1 MNLFSP
7 PGSRHVGEDVDP
19 KPTLAPEPAAEL
31 EDGMAEPSMWVNEK
45 ERFAKG
51 RFASKSESFQ
61 MAPIEMMPP
70 PEEEGPAVGHKRLSQ
85 MFAKGVID
93 EDAIDKR
100 VQGFMIEQ
108 QALLAQL
115 VTKSARFDPE
125 SRRYRW
131 LLVTMIMLCAY
142 STSATGYY
150 IGFNKHFEAL
160 HAGCIV
166 GWLIDLLF
174 VANFFVQS
182 SVGFIDV
189 EGTKVMDQHRS
200 RLQYIHSIQFVCD
213 LVALLPL
220 DIFQFATGWNAWW
233 RFNKLFRVYAM
244 WGYLHKLQKMSVNP
258 RTINLIVFARLLVI
272 WLLMPHAFCCVRLI
286 FIQMDDI
293 EDPWK
298 NLRRNLD
305 PNVPQIT
312 NYLRNLHWCMGVMSG
327 YSDGTVPEKVH
338 QYLFTLCVLNIGLF
352 TFAYTVGVIGA
363 MNEGNAAQS
372 RDFQITV
379 SSMAKFVKRYELPPT
394 MQKRLTDYFSHR
406 WECIKSNEKELV
418 MAAKLLEELPPCVR
432 YDAVECMTAEA
443 LAKVPLFA
451 RVEEGFIHALTQKM
465 VAIMTSVGELLVT
478 QGQVCD
484 GLYIVLKGKLSI
496 HVNGAQVNVIGV
508 GSVVG
513 EQSMLTGLPA
523 NATVTSLSFCE
534 IYMLA
539 RGPFEELQHKFSDT
553 FEGFKQ
559 AARLEAKNARKAN
572 KVKKGGKAGK
582 MGGGAMGGADDP
594 NDRKS
599 MRGKLQRAATRTIIG
614 GSDGD
619 GRKLLG
625 IVPIPILPHSRT
637 RAVWA
642 GLLLIFLTYDL
653 LSLPFKLVFIGN
665 YVDSGICA
673 LDVMSDLVI
682 IADLIARSVLA
693 FSEDGRLID
702 DVKLIRKRYFV
713 RWRFIPLCISAV
725 PTSMFLPL
733 YPLIDARIL
742 QSLRVLR
749 VVRRFSGSHDAH
761 SRQQP
766 SNLEELLRQIR
777 TSEFDLQ
784 FAINKLAPL
793 LAMYIVCVHY
803 VACGYWM
810 VVTGVLKPGNVND
823 AQIPTWVGD
832 NATAIAQVIDDSR
845 WLPDENYLTTGN
857 ILLYYF
863 RAFYFATCNLTGLG
877 AAVVP
882 YKVSAVCFTLGCFIM
897 GVMVFAYLTSAIVTL
912 VMQADAAADNFK
924 NTTMQLLSFMKD
936 AGIEHDVTM
945 RSSKWLNQW
954 WFAHGGTNI
963 NNIMDK
969 LPPTLSSEIRAHCF
983 MTAAKQSSFWVS
995 QTDQSEVVSYEDM
1008 FRLAQDIRF
1017 EVYNHGEYVLRK
1029 GMLNDYFYVVAF
1041 GSLEVMLEDNATG
1054 GSGGGM
1060 GHAAE
1065 SKRRRSVATGID
1077 LSSKVIAQ
1085 IDVGDCVGEHSAI
1098 NKGKCEASVRAKGS
1112 VELLLLPRH
1121 TMLRLIKRNKKV
1133 KARLHAMMHR
1143 RFSEN
1148 LYLKTGK
1155 VTVSSAASILLK
1167 LKTIVAKWRDRRR
1180 ARLEG
1185 RLPRKSHDEDEDE
1198 DEHAPAPASIE
1209 QQLSK
1214 SQTVKFGGAPVAKKD
1229 PLAA

>member
-1 MNLFSP
+1 M
-7 PGSRHVGEDVDP
+7 
-19 KPTLAPEPAAEL
+19 
-31 EDGMAEPSMWVNEK
+31 
-45 ERFAKG
+45 
-51 RFASKSESFQ
+51 
-61 MAPIEMMPP
+61 
-70 PEEEGPAVGHKRLSQ
+70 
-85 MFAKGVID
+85 
-93 EDAIDKR
+93 
-100 VQGFMIEQ
+100 
-108 QALLAQL
+108 
-115 VTKSARFDPE
+115 
-125 SRRYRW
+125 Y
-131 LLVTMIMLCAY
+131 
-142 STSATGYY
+142 
-150 IGFNKHFEAL
+150 
-160 HAGCIV
+160 
-166 GWLIDLLF
+166 
-174 VANFFVQS
+174 
-182 SVGFIDV
+182 
-189 EGTKVMDQHRS
+189 
-200 RLQYIHSIQFVCD
+200 
-213 LVALLPL
+213 
-220 DIFQFATGWNAWW
+220 
-233 RFNKLFRVYAM
+233 
-244 WGYLHKLQKMSVNP
+244 
-258 RTINLIVFARLLVI
+258 
-272 WLLMPHAFCCVRLI
+272 
-286 FIQMDDI
+286 
-293 EDPWK
+293 
-298 NLRRNLD
+298 
-305 PNVPQIT
+305 
-312 NYLRNLHWCMGVMSG
+312 
-327 YSDGTVPEKVH
+327 
-338 QYLFTLCVLNIGLF
+338 
-352 TFAYTVGVIGA
+352 
-363 MNEGNAAQS
+363 
-372 RDFQITV
+372 
-379 SSMAKFVKRYELPPT
+379 RYELPPT

-766 SNLEELLRQIR
+766 SNLEELLRQVR
-777 TSEFDLQ
+777 LSLQRDLTPATS
-784 FAINKLAPL
+784 
-793 LAMYIVCVHY
+793 
-803 VACGYWM
+803 
-810 VVTGVLKPGNVND
+810 
-823 AQIPTWVGD
+823 
-832 NATAIAQVIDDSR
+832 
-845 WLPDENYLTTGN
+845 LP
-857 ILLYYF
+857 
-863 RAFYFATCNLTGLG
+863 
-877 AAVVP
+877 
-882 YKVSAVCFTLGCFIM
+882 
-897 GVMVFAYLTSAIVTL
+897 
-912 VMQADAAADNFK
+912 
-924 NTTMQLLSFMKD
+924 
-936 AGIEHDVTM
+936 
-945 RSSKWLNQW
+945 
-954 WFAHGGTNI
+954 
-963 NNIMDK
+963 
-969 LPPTLSSEIRAHCF
+969 
-983 MTAAKQSSFWVS
+983 
-995 QTDQSEVVSYEDM
+995 
-1008 FRLAQDIRF
+1008 
-1017 EVYNHGEYVLRK
+1017 
-1029 GMLNDYFYVVAF
+1029 
-1041 GSLEVMLEDNATG
+1041 
-1054 GSGGGM
+1054 
-1060 GHAAE
+1060 
-1065 SKRRRSVATGID
+1065 
-1077 LSSKVIAQ
+1077 
-1085 IDVGDCVGEHSAI
+1085 
-1098 NKGKCEASVRAKGS
+1098 
-1112 VELLLLPRH
+1112 
-1121 TMLRLIKRNKKV
+1121 
-1133 KARLHAMMHR
+1133 
-1143 RFSEN
+1143 
-1148 LYLKTGK
+1148 
-1155 VTVSSAASILLK
+1155 AASPSWLSP
-1167 LKTIVAKWRDRRR
+1167 TH
-1180 ARLEG
+1180 
-1185 RLPRKSHDEDEDE
+1185 PR
-1198 DEHAPAPASIE
+1198 PAPNHH
-1209 QQLSK
+1209 LSP
-1214 SQTVKFGGAPVAKKD
+1214 SDSP
-1229 PLAA
+1229 PLAALCRPPRHHHRARADPHLRVRPAVCDQQARAAPRHVHRVRALRRVRLLDGRHGRAQAGQRQRRPNPHLGRR